1 MTKKIICIICGE
13 NISMQIDLD
22 ELTISTDCINDHH
35 FRKIPF
41 NTYYNLIPNSIK
53 DEINLDKRNKYV
65 FYCRIC
71 QKNVELKNINEHNK
85 HDGIKL
91 SLREFLSRDNCIEF
105 NSCIIHKNF
114 GKYLEQINKVIKDF
128 QDWKNKLD
136 KKFDIYI
143 EFLNNLY
150 NLEKYYFDDALNKID
165 ETDKEL
171 KNNFNKEIF
180 YDYESLIGIKEIYRI
195 NNNIK
200 KFLHDY
206 NNKTNFSKLSYFFI
220 NKLSDIN
227 EENYPAEKN
236 IEPYYKGNKCYFSEE
251 INYKEERSDN
261 LFPLIKN
268 LFSNCENLVGYDPRY
283 FDENG
288 KEFSD
293 NELGDPNFHKFLLK
307 VKNKFPYIKHL
318 SRMRNKSYFSCSV
331 SNQIIIIK
339 NNNSQ
344 AEIINEIICDDNS
357 NNNLSKAILSL
368 QLTNKKLI
376 GITEEYFHI
385 FNFKRLN
392 NNEEDNYKNCK
403 LYKKIK
409 LLEKIDDIIQV
420 SHKFFCTFSQK
431 TMKLSFWNIKYME
444 IISIIGNISTTP
456 NNSRIIHLLNPSSFL
471 ITGSNY
477 IYILSID
484 NMELIS
490 KIQTYGLISAFCP
503 LPKNGILCAEIVF
516 NFGPSN
522 PFKNEMNEYNL
533 VQYQINGNEI
543 KKISE
548 KNKVHKDAI
557 RNVYYLG
564 NNVILSCTSNDEVK
578 IWY

>member
-53 DEINLDKRNKYV
+53 DGINLDKKTKNV

-227 EENYPAEKN
+227 P
-236 IEPYYKGNKCYFSEE
+236 
-251 INYKEERSDN
+251 
-261 LFPLIKN
+261 
-268 LFSNCENLVGYDPRY
+268 
-283 FDENG
+283 
-288 KEFSD
+288 
-293 NELGDPNFHKFLLK
+293 
-307 VKNKFPYIKHL
+307 
-318 SRMRNKSYFSCSV
+318 
-331 SNQIIIIK
+331 
-339 NNNSQ
+339 
-344 AEIINEIICDDNS
+344 
-357 NNNLSKAILSL
+357 
-368 QLTNKKLI
+368 
-376 GITEEYFHI
+376 
-385 FNFKRLN
+385 
-392 NNEEDNYKNCK
+392 
-403 LYKKIK
+403 
-409 LLEKIDDIIQV
+409 
-420 SHKFFCTFSQK
+420 
-431 TMKLSFWNIKYME
+431 
-444 IISIIGNISTTP
+444 
-456 NNSRIIHLLNPSSFL
+456 
-471 ITGSNY
+471 
-477 IYILSID
+477 
-484 NMELIS
+484 
-490 KIQTYGLISAFCP
+490 
-503 LPKNGILCAEIVF
+503 
-516 NFGPSN
+516 
-522 PFKNEMNEYNL
+522 
-533 VQYQINGNEI
+533 
-543 KKISE
+543 
-548 KNKVHKDAI
+548 
-557 RNVYYLG
+557 
-564 NNVILSCTSNDEVK
+564 
-578 IWY
+578 